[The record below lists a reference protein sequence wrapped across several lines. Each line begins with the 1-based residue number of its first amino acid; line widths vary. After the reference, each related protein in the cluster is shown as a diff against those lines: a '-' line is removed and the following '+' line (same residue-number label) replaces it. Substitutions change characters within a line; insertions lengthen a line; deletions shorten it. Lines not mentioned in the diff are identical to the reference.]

1 MRGLFFITGN
11 LLLYK
16 FSKSLT
22 VTSRITVFRM
32 ARESALLPGVTFTLI
47 DDRHFINCHYWH
59 YLLLCYNLIIL
70 TNVCLMFCAES
81 NLAITMLLLFAGL
94 NFFQ

>member
-32 ARESALLPGVTFTLI
+32 ARESALLLGVTFTLI
-47 DDRHFINCHYWH
+47 DILSIATIGVISYCV
-59 YLLLCYNLIIL
+59 II
-70 TNVCLMFCAES
+70 
-81 NLAITMLLLFAGL
+81 
-94 NFFQ
+94 